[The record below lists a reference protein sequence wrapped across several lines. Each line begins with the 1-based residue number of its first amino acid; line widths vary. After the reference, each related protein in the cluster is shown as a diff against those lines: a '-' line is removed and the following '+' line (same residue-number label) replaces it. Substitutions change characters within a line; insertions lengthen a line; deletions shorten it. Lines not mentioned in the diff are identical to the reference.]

1 MKQLQLPEEYKAEI
15 WAESGSILFDHLT
28 SSSAPTTSDYHVMKI
43 SHPKAVRLYNK
54 QYFILQYPY
63 PAVTYQWRTTTT
75 GHVIGPTYHYD
86 VIDFVFVAK

>member
-1 MKQLQLPEEYKAEI
+1 
-15 WAESGSILFDHLT
+15 
-28 SSSAPTTSDYHVMKI
+28 MKI

-86 VIDFVFVAK
+86 VIDFVIITSLFVAKRRGQVDPIT